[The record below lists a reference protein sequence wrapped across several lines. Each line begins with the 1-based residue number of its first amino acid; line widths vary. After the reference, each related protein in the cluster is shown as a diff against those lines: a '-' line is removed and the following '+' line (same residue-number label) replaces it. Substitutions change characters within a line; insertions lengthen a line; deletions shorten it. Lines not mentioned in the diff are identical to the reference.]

1 MRSGKRGNILA
12 VAALLLALA
21 VSFVFVFRGS
31 TDDAE
36 IASEFLTHLEAGNHE
51 AAGQMMRRR
60 ARAALEDAVEAGRFD
75 LLAPFEHV
83 LFQSRRTSMG
93 MGGRQSELQGTG
105 VTASGCESQ
114 LQFLISNG
122 RITFFDIR
130 PICDQ
135 SGAASP

>member
-1 MRSGKRGNILA
+1 MRSGRRGNILA
-12 VAALLLALA
+12 VAALLLALV
-21 VSFVFVFRGS
+21 VSFALVFRGS
-31 TDDAE
+31 TDDAA

-60 ARAALEDAVEAGRFD
+60 ARAALEDAVAAGRFD
-75 LLAPFEHV
+75 PLVPFEQV

-105 VTASGCESQ
+105 VTASGCESR
-114 LQFLISNG
+114 LQFLLSNG